1 MKRQFLFLKS
11 VYLAVTFK
19 FSDAELEKK
28 KREREREGQTAVENK
43 NLSHHLSKQEW
54 VAFPFSRGSSQPRDE
69 TQVSHISGGFFT
81 S

>member
-28 KREREREGQTAVENK
+28 KEREREREK
-43 NLSHHLSKQEW
+43 DKQQLKTKIYHIMY
-54 VAFPFSRGSSQPRDE
+54 PNRSR
-69 TQVSHISGGFFT
+69 
-81 S
+81 

>member
-28 KREREREGQTAVENK
+28 KKEREREQD
-43 NLSHHLSKQEW
+43 KQQLKTKIYHIMYTNR
-54 VAFPFSRGSSQPRDE
+54 SR
-69 TQVSHISGGFFT
+69 
-81 S
+81 

>member
-28 KREREREGQTAVENK
+28 KERERAGQTAVENK
-43 NLSHHLSKQEW
+43 NLSHHVYKQE
-54 VAFPFSRGSSQPRDE
+54 
-69 TQVSHISGGFFT
+69 
-81 S
+81 

>member
-28 KREREREGQTAVENK
+28 KREREREK
-43 NLSHHLSKQEW
+43 DKQ
-54 VAFPFSRGSSQPRDE
+54 QLK
-69 TQVSHISGGFFT
+69 TKIYHIIYPNRSG
-81 S
+81 